1 MNFDRRYILDR
12 TVRLLWRIKEKVVS
26 SGNISVLRD

>member
-1 MNFDRRYILDR
+1 MNFDRYILDR

-26 SGNISVLRD
+26 SGNISVLHD